1 MTPLLFH
8 MPSRS
13 SHCIQWPLPFNAP
26 VKSPPFPPGAFPF
39 SSFSPP
45 PLPSPSSLSHAQT
58 HSYSADHRCW
68 PRAAVSEQHIAGQG
82 QDLGLWG
89 RTVWAGSFPSGGP
102 WELTVCTTEG
112 TSLWSL
118 LGPASLWPGLFS
130 TKASWLGWKHGN
142 PGEEVGAFC
151 LLWAQGPCARFAA
164 AWGQPVDA
172 WRRQAIP
179 QPHLSTAV
187 PHWGASMWEANG
199 GISGG
204 TVP

>member
-1 MTPLLFH
+1 MGEDGVGRVFPIRGSLGVDCMHYRGHIT
-8 MPSRS
+8 
-13 SHCIQWPLPFNAP
+13 
-26 VKSPPFPPGAFPF
+26 VESPG
-39 SSFSPP
+39 
-45 PLPSPSSLSHAQT
+45 SSLPLAWIVLYQGLL
-58 HSYSADHRCW
+58 
-68 PRAAVSEQHIAGQG
+68 AGVEA
-82 QDLGLWG
+82 
-89 RTVWAGSFPSGGP
+89 R
-102 WELTVCTTEG
+102 
-112 TSLWSL
+112 
-118 LGPASLWPGLFS
+118 
-130 TKASWLGWKHGN
+130 N

-151 LLWAQGPCARFAA
+151 LLWAQGPCARCAA